1 MKVVLILF
9 SISLVALSSEL
20 KYYKKK
26 DIVASATVTKDI
38 TYPKSDVQCC
48 QACSS
53 EIVCEG
59 VKFDGTT
66 CSILQNVEIS
76 TETSEEAWVQLI
88 KWDSC
93 TDGEENDKNCRIEY
107 VRKLSLTV
115 EGSSSSTNGHE
126 PYKALTPP
134 EGKNFWH
141 SKREND
147 PWLALRMKSVQSNI
161 IVVEVDDRKDSPE
174 DSFVLERFQNVEVS
188 VGTDSSINTA
198 EARTSCGKQSY
209 HGKGYK
215 TYK

>member
-9 SISLVALSSEL
+9 SISLVAFGSEL
-20 KYYKKK
+20 KYYQKKE
-26 DIVASATVTKDI
+26 IVASATVAKYV
-38 TYPKSDVQCC
+38 TYPKSEMQCC

-53 EIVCEG
+53 EIDCEG
-59 VKFDGTT
+59 VKYDGTT

-76 TETSEEAWVQLI
+76 LETSEEAWVQLI

-93 TDGEENDKNCRIEY
+93 TDGEETDKNCRIEY

-115 EGSSSSTNGHE
+115 EGSSSSTDGHE
-126 PYKALTPP
+126 PRKALTPP

-147 PWLALRMKSVQSNI
+147 PWLALKLSSVRSNI

-198 EARTSCGKQSY
+198 EGRISWQSY